1 MAPRITTPP
10 ANDER
15 APEPAALQAL
25 LQHLEGAP
33 TQRQA
38 ANAVA
43 SLTSRRAYVQ
53 GARAGRLAGF
63 VWGFLAGSATV
74 ALAVHLGVRAG
85 S

>member
-1 MAPRITTPP
+1 MAHTTTPP
-10 ANDER
+10 ANDPL

-33 TQRQA
+33 GQRRA

-63 VWGFLAGSATV
+63 VWGFLAGCGTV
-74 ALAVHLGVRAG
+74 ALALQLGLKAG
-85 S
+85 A